1 MKTGR
6 NEPCPCG
13 SGKKFKRCCGAAF
26 PSEERALGGHFA
38 PQRNVPLIET
48 NDILRKTISRDA
60 PRIGS
65 SFDRFCETELASIDE
80 LFSAAA
86 FIVLAGFKRAV
97 HDESQAHQT
106 MASLLYNAGSG
117 LTAATQLIRLGHTLS
132 VCVIARNVLEII
144 ATVLHLGTRPSDL
157 ERFLKGDFESSK
169 AISTAKKVLPP
180 FGGMYGLLSNEFVH
194 LGRLYTEPQL
204 YRPYESR
211 KDEGLDTALVVLK
224 TNVWLFYVTAEL
236 TFQNVVKKPR
246 YWRRA
251 SAISAGQALFAYD
264 PSAAERE
271 WMEKFLGMN
280 QGNQM
285 STDATSRG
293 V

>member
-1 MKTGR
+1 VKTGR

-13 SGKKFKRCCGAAF
+13 SGKKFKRCCGSGF
-26 PSEERALGGHFA
+26 PSEDRVLGGDFGTERDVA
-38 PQRNVPLIET
+38 FVAT

-60 PRIGS
+60 PRIGRV
-65 SFDRFCETELASIDE
+65 FDRICGAELASIDE

-86 FIVLAGFKRAV
+86 FIVLAGFRRAV
-97 HDESQAHQT
+97 RDESQTHKT

-117 LTAATQLIRLGHTLS
+117 LTAATQLIRSGHTLS
-132 VCVIARNVLEII
+132 VCVVARNVLEVI

-194 LGRLYTEPQL
+194 LGKLYTEPQL

-224 TNVWLFYVTAEL
+224 TCVWLFYVTAEL
-236 TFQNVVKKPR
+236 TFQEVVRTPR

-271 WMEKFLGMN
+271 WMSKFLGF
-280 QGNQM
+280 
-285 STDATSRG
+285 
-293 V
+293 